1 MTGDKRSAGRT
12 REVYLSFLIP
22 AVSFGG
28 IGLAILLQYAGV
40 IPDAGRFAWGP
51 AVGGCLLGYLA
62 YIKPRRD
69 IVSLFAP
76 LYAFLMFVVPLEIA
90 PNLLL
95 QFLFAVSIT
104 ILVIRL
110 ERNFSTP
117 AIKAV
122 PTSGDTMEE
131 FLIDYIERIRPVYKT
146 LGTKAAHECASAFF
160 SFKFGLYE
168 KTINAV
174 EKAIPLLPPG
184 EPGEALKN
192 SLLIVKERAKNLMD
206 ANAAP
211 TREYRW
217 TSDWAPYL
225 AIVLPME
232 AIEDEVTL
240 DLDNALLL
248 LYAVSSVSS
257 PDDEQAL
264 EEHRKYVM
272 QIISTYRKALN
283 L

>member
-1 MTGDKRSAGRT
+1 MF
-12 REVYLSFLIP
+12 LSFLIP
-22 AVSFGG
+22 ALSFGG
-28 IGLAILLQYAGV
+28 IGLAILLQYTGA
-40 IPDAGRFAWGP
+40 IPDAGVFAWGP
-51 AVGGCLLGYLA
+51 AAGGFLLGYLA

-69 IVSLFAP
+69 IVSLLAP

-90 PNLLL
+90 PSLLL

-117 AIKAV
+117 AKKAV
-122 PTSGDTMEE
+122 PTGGDPMEE
-131 FLIDYIERIRPVYKT
+131 FLIDYIERMRPVYKD
-146 LGTKAAHECASAFF
+146 LGAKAGHECASAFF
-160 SFKFGLYE
+160 SFKFDLYE

-184 EPGEALKN
+184 EPGMVLKN
-192 SLLIVKERAKNLMD
+192 ALQIVKERAKNLMD

-211 TREYRW
+211 TRDYRW
-217 TSDWAPYL
+217 TGDQSPYL
-225 AIVLPME
+225 AVVLHAE
-232 AIEDEVTL
+232 AIEDEMTL

-248 LYAVSSVSS
+248 LYAVSSISS

-272 QIISTYRKALN
+272 QIIGTYRKALN